1 MRSAL
6 LLACL
11 LLSPLT
17 ALSAAVPVV
26 MNHPGYLVLDG
37 NYYIFA
43 PPSVVGIDEPARLT
57 PRGAAQGFDFRAIIE
72 LDADPAVASCT
83 PGDGN
88 AGAPPPG
95 VGYLRRVELRGN
107 DNAILVSERLFEL
120 RGTVATPA
128 HVSFASCDGALVMFA
143 MTATGTTSCSGAVA
157 FPFRRGECAAIDDND
172 PGHVFFN
179 AFEG

>member
-1 MRSAL
+1 MRPA

-17 ALSAAVPVV
+17 AAAAP
-26 MNHPGYLVLDG
+26 MLMDTPGYLVLDG
-37 NYYIFA
+37 NYYVFA
-43 PPSVVGIDEPARLT
+43 QPSMVGINEPARLT
-57 PRGAAQGFDFRAIIE
+57 PLGAAQGFDFRAVIE

-83 PGDGN
+83 PGNGN
-88 AGAPPPG
+88 AGATPPG
-95 VGYLRRVELRGN
+95 VGHLRRVELRGN
-107 DNAILVSERLFEL
+107 DNAVLVSERLFDL
-120 RGTVATPA
+120 RGTAGSPA
-128 HVSFASCDGALVMFA
+128 QVSFASCDGSLVMFA

-157 FPFRRGECAAIDDND
+157 FPFRRGECAAIDAND